1 MSNWMVK
8 YEKLDDDQKDFVDK
22 EINKRGNIWIK
33 GFAGS
38 GKSVM
43 LIHALRKK
51 LNESP
56 NINVCVVVY
65 TRSLIDMF
73 KTGMVELGMKSVPVM
88 TYHQFMKETK
98 IYDYIFCD
106 EVQDLPENV
115 LSAMKRRCAN
125 VHVAGDSN
133 QSIYENKVSP
143 SEIGN
148 ILNARPFILTRIY
161 RLTRSIMTAVSNFL
175 PNLDIFGARRDMTKK
190 DVSIR
195 LYKSISEE
203 EEVKY
208 VWEQACDATSEGYS
222 TVVLLPMHEH
232 IEKFV
237 NVLLKINGKPKWNP
251 TKNHF
256 DSIDY
261 NPLNNLFSKNNMK
274 VEYVGN
280 GYGSFQNAAKNR
292 NLIIMTYH
300 SSKGMD
306 FDNVFLPFLSDD
318 LRFPKYEP
326 QTVFMVGLTRSKMNL
341 FITYSGYLHDYVR
354 KFEAGCQRVNTSE
367 VTSGKKN
374 LGFDEW

>member
-1 MSNWMVK
+1 MVR
-8 YEKLDDDQKDFVDK
+8 YDKLDDDQKDFVDK

-51 LNESP
+51 LIENP
-56 NINVCVVVY
+56 NANVCVVVFTY
-65 TRSLIDMF
+65 SLIDMF
-73 KTGMVELGMKSVPVM
+73 KTGMVELGMKSVPVL
-88 TYHQFMKETK
+88 TYFQFKKETK
-98 IYDYIFCD
+98 KYDYIFCD
-106 EVQDLPENV
+106 EVQDLPEDV
-115 LSAMKRRCAN
+115 LTEMKMRSPN

-133 QSIYENKVSP
+133 QSIYENTVSP
-143 SEIGN
+143 NEIGN

-161 RLTRSIMTAVSNFL
+161 RLTRSIMTAVSHFL

-195 LYKSISEE
+195 LYKALSEE

-208 VWEQACDATSEGYS
+208 IWEQAKDATSEGYS
-222 TVVLLPMHEH
+222 TVVLLPLHEQ

-237 NVLLKINGKPKWNP
+237 NLLLKINGKSRWTP
-251 TKNHF
+251 TKNQF

-261 NPLNNLFSKNNMK
+261 NPLNKHFANSGIDA
-274 VEYVGN
+274 EYIGN
-280 GYGSFQNAAKNR
+280 GYGSFQNAAKKR

-306 FDNVFLPFLSDD
+306 FENVILPFLSDD
-318 LRFPKYEP
+318 LKFPRYEP
-326 QTVFMVGLTRSKMNL
+326 QTLFMVALTRSKMNL
-341 FITYSGYLHDYVR
+341 FITYSGFLHDYVK
-354 KFEAGCQRVNTSE
+354 KFESSCQRVNNSSNNT
-367 VTSGKKN
+367 GKKK